1 MDRPLSLSLSL
12 TSNYKKS
19 QGHGSDTRPKKRKR
33 TEELR
38 QWRELPR
45 NLAQLGTPEETSP
58 SHAAPESHP
67 NRWHKNCNP
76 PPKLG
81 RGGGGIDFA
90 AIQETQRKESRCC
103 FNLSEGRRGEHG
115 VGGSECDRGGREEM
129 EMEIWKKK
137 TKWIKRGDRLAG
149 EDEEREN

>member
-1 MDRPLSLSLSL
+1 MAGATQKFSP
-12 TSNYKKS
+12 T
-19 QGHGSDTRPKKRKR
+19 GHPR
-33 TEELR
+33 
-38 QWRELPR
+38 R
-45 NLAQLGTPEETSP
+45 NLSFPRGA
-58 SHAAPESHP
+58 
-67 NRWHKNCNP
+67 RI
-76 PPKLG
+76 PPKSMAQELQSTTKTG
-81 RGGGGIDFA
+81 TGGGGIDFA